1 LQVVSVSGEV
11 AVERFEIRVADAV
24 LDDLRAR
31 LRRTRWA
38 TGVAARRSR
47 RHSRDAWKAGTDPA
61 YLRDLAGYWMDGYDW
76 RRHEAA
82 LNTLPQYIA
91 RVADAHLHF
100 VHVKG
105 SGARS
110 TPLLLLHG
118 WPDSFY
124 RYHRVIPMF
133 ANAAGAGADRE
144 DGFDGGFDVV
154 VPSLPGFPF
163 TGPLALAPHQPTRRS
178 AELIW
183 RLMTEV
189 LGYQRFAIAGGDG
202 GSVMAQILAID
213 HPGSVIALH
222 LTDLGWHVAATTDPE
237 SVSRPERK
245 YLQAA
250 RKQFMADGAYAM
262 VQTTEPRTLA
272 PALTDSPVGLASW
285 IVDRFHS
292 WSEPF
297 ADAGGDRGGGLSKDD
312 LLTNI
317 MLYWVTGAIGPSMF
331 NYYAEARSPSLTAAD
346 RVPGEVAV
354 ALALFPR
361 DIGGVPPRALAERT
375 LHVRRWTEMPRGG
388 HFAALEEPRLFA
400 RDVIAFLRPL
410 VAADRRLTGELG
422 DAHPAV

>member
-1 LQVVSVSGEV
+1 MSGEG
-11 AVERFEIRVADAV
+11 AQRSVEGFEIRVADAV

-47 RHSRDAWKAGTDPA
+47 TKVDWKTGTDPA
-61 YLRDLAGYWMDGYDW
+61 YLRDLVAYWTEGYDW

-82 LNTLPQYIA
+82 LNALPQYTA
-91 RVADAHLHF
+91 RVAEANLHF
-100 VHVKG
+100 VHMKG
-105 SGARS
+105 RGPRTA
-110 TPLLLLHG
+110 PLLLLHG

-124 RYHRVIPMF
+124 RYHRVAPVF
-133 ANAAGAGADRE
+133 ADE
-144 DGFDGGFDVV
+144 FDVV

-163 TGPLALAPHQPTRRS
+163 TGPLALGAHQPTRQS

-183 RLMTEV
+183 RLMTDV

-202 GSVMAQILAID
+202 GSVIAQIIAID
-213 HPGSVIALH
+213 HPDSVIALH
-222 LTDLGWHVAATTDPE
+222 LTDLGWHVAATDPE
-237 SVSRPERK
+237 SVSTPERK
-245 YLQAA
+245 YLLAA
-250 RKQFMADGAYAM
+250 KKRFMADGAYAM

-297 ADAGGDRGGGLSKDD
+297 ADAAANAGAGGDRRGLSKDD
-312 LLTNI
+312 LLTNV
-317 MLYWVTGAIGPSMF
+317 MLYWATGAIGPSMF
-331 NYYAEARSPSLTAAD
+331 NYCAEARSPSLTPAD
-346 RVPGEVAV
+346 RVPRQVPA

-375 LHVRRWTEMPRGG
+375 LNVRRWTEMPRGG
-388 HFAALEEPRLFA
+388 HFAALEEPELFA
-400 RDVIAFLRPL
+400 RDVLDFLRPL
-410 VAADRRLTGELG
+410 VATDRHVTGETG
-422 DAHPAV
+422 HVHPAV